1 MQFIITAYDGTDE
14 QALERRLGARDEHL
28 QGVEERFKEGEHLYG
43 AALLDDEGKMIG
55 SVMVV
60 DYPSKEALDEWL
72 KVEPY
77 VIQNVWQKI
86 DVQPCKVAPTFM
98 KLYEG

>member
-14 QALERRLGARDEHL
+14 QALERRLDAREEHL
-28 QGVEERFKEGEHLYG
+28 QGVEERFKTGEHLYG

-77 VIQNVWQKI
+77 VVQNVWQKI
-86 DVQPCKVAPTFM
+86 DVQSCKVAPTFM

>member
-14 QALERRLGARDEHL
+14 KALDRRLAAREDHL
-28 QGVEERFKEGEHLYG
+28 RGVEERFAKGEHLYG
-43 AALLDDEGKMIG
+43 AAILDDEGKMIG

-60 DYPSKEALDEWL
+60 DYPSREEFDEWL

-77 VIQNVWQKI
+77 VVKKVWQKI
-86 DVQPCKVAPTFM
+86 DIQPCKVAPTFM
-98 KLYEG
+98 ELYK